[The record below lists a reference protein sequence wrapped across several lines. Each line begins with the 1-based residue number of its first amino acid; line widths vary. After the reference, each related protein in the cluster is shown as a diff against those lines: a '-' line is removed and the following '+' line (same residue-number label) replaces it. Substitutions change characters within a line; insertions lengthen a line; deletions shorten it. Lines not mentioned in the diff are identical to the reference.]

1 MANLKISQLTAKGSN
16 LVASDRIAIAQDDGG
31 GTFSS
36 KYITGTQ
43 VKNIAINTQTT
54 NYTIVLT
61 DAFKLVE
68 VNSGTAKTI
77 TVPLNG
83 AIAFPIGTKVMIS
96 QYGTGQVTIDGQVGV
111 TIRSTG
117 GKTKTT
123 TQYSVCT
130 LLKRDTNEWYLY
142 GDITT

>member
-31 GTFSS
+31 GVFSS
-36 KYITGTQ
+36 KYVTGTQ
-43 VKNIAINTQTT
+43 VKNIAINTQTI
-54 NYTIVLT
+54 NYTIVLA

-68 VNSGTAKTI
+68 VNSAPARTI

-83 AIAFPIGTKVMIS
+83 VIPFPIGSKINIA
-96 QYGTGQVTIDGQVGV
+96 QYGTGQVTIDGQIGV

>member
-31 GTFSS
+31 GVFSS
-36 KYITGTQ
+36 KYVTGTQ
-43 VKNIAINTQTT
+43 VKNIAINTQA
-54 NYTIVLT
+54 NDYTLVLA

-68 VNSGTAKTI
+68 VNSSSARTI

-83 AIAFPIGTKVMIS
+83 AIAFPIGTKINIA
-96 QYGTGQVTIDGQVGV
+96 QYGTGQVTIDGQIGV

-117 GKTKTT
+117 GKNKTA

>member
-1 MANLKISQLTAKGSN
+1 MANIKISQLTAKGSN

-36 KYITGTQ
+36 KYVTGTQ
-43 VKNIAINTQTT
+43 VKNIAINTQTN
-54 NYTIVLT
+54 NYTIVLA

-68 VNSGTAKTI
+68 LNSSSGVTL

-83 AIAFPIGTKVMIS
+83 AVAFPIGTKINIS
-96 QYGTGQVTIDGQVGV
+96 QYGTGQVTIDPAVGV
-111 TIRSTG
+111 TIRSNG
-117 GKTKTT
+117 GKDKTAAR
-123 TQYSVCT
+123 YSVCT

-142 GDITT
+142 GDLTT

>member
-16 LVASDRIAIAQDDGG
+16 LEASDRLAIAQDTGA
-31 GTFSS
+31 GTFAS
-36 KYITGTQ
+36 KYVTGTQ
-43 VKNIAINTQTT
+43 VKNIAINTQA
-54 NYTIVLT
+54 NDYTLVLA

-68 VNSGTAKTI
+68 VNSSSARTI

-83 AIAFPIGTKVMIS
+83 AIAFPIGTKINIA
-96 QYGTGQVTIDGQVGV
+96 QYGTGQVTIDGQIGV

-117 GKTKTT
+117 GKNKTA

>member
-31 GTFSS
+31 GVFSS
-36 KYITGTQ
+36 KYVTGTQ
-43 VKNIAINTQTT
+43 VKNIAINTQA
-54 NYTIVLT
+54 NDYTIVLA

-68 VNSGTAKTI
+68 VNSSSARTI

-83 AIAFPIGTKVMIS
+83 VLAFPIGTKVMIA
-96 QYGTGQVTIDGQVGV
+96 QYGTGQVTIDGQIGV

-117 GKTKTT
+117 GKTKTA

>member
-16 LVASDRIAIAQDDGG
+16 LDASDRIAIAEDDGG
-31 GTFSS
+31 GVFSS
-36 KYITGTQ
+36 KYVTGTQ
-43 VKNIAINTQTT
+43 VKNIAINTQTN
-54 NYTIVLT
+54 NYTIVLA

-68 VNSGTAKTI
+68 INSSSARTI

-83 AIAFPIGTKVMIS
+83 VIAFPIGTKITIS
-96 QYGTGQVTIDGQVGV
+96 QYGTGQVTIDGQIGV

>member
-16 LVASDRIAIAQDDGG
+16 LDASDRIAIAQDTGG
-31 GTFSS
+31 GVFSS
-36 KYITGTQ
+36 KYVTGTQ
-43 VKNIAINTQTT
+43 VKNIAINTQA
-54 NYTIVLT
+54 NDYTLVLA

-68 VNSGTAKTI
+68 VNSSSARTI

-83 AIAFPIGTKVMIS
+83 AIAFPIGTKINIA
-96 QYGTGQVTIDGQVGV
+96 QYGTGQVTIDGQIGV

-117 GKTKTT
+117 GKTKTA

>member
-31 GTFSS
+31 GVFSS
-36 KYITGTQ
+36 KYVTGTQ

-54 NYTIVLT
+54 NYTIVLA

-68 VNSGTAKTI
+68 INSSSARTI

-83 AIAFPIGTKVMIS
+83 VIAFPIGTKITIS
-96 QYGTGQVTIDGQVGV
+96 QYGTGQVTIDGQIGV

>member
-16 LVASDRIAIAQDDGG
+16 LVASDRIAIAQDDSGG
-31 GTFSS
+31 VFSS
-36 KYITGTQ
+36 KYVTGAQ
-43 VKNIAINTQTT
+43 VKNIAINTQA
-54 NYTIVLT
+54 NDYTIVLA

-68 VNSGTAKTI
+68 VNSSSARTI

-96 QYGTGQVTIDGQVGV
+96 QYGTGQVTIDGQIGV

-117 GKTKTT
+117 GKTKTA

-130 LLKRDTNEWYLY
+130 LLKRNTNEWYLY

>member
-16 LVASDRIAIAQDDGG
+16 LVASDRIAIAQDDGSG
-31 GTFSS
+31 VFSS
-36 KYITGTQ
+36 KYVTGTQ
-43 VKNIAINTQTT
+43 VKNIAINTQA
-54 NYTIVLT
+54 NDYTLVLA

-68 VNSGTAKTI
+68 VNSSSARTI

-83 AIAFPIGTKVMIS
+83 AIAFPIGTKINIA
-96 QYGTGQVTIDGQVGV
+96 QYGTGQVTIDGQIGV

-117 GKTKTT
+117 GKTKTA

>member
-1 MANLKISQLTAKGSN
+1 MADKKISQLTAKGSN
-16 LVASDRIAIAQDDGG
+16 LVASDRVPIAQDDGAG
-31 GTFSS
+31 AFST
-36 KYITGTQ
+36 KYVLGSE
-43 VKNIAINTQTT
+43 VKNIAINTQTS
-54 NYTIVLT
+54 NYTIVLA

-68 VNSGTAKTI
+68 INSSSARTI

-83 AIAFPIGTKVMIS
+83 AVAFPIGTKIIIS
-96 QYGTGQVTIDGQVGV
+96 QYGTGQVTIDGTMAV

-117 GKTKTT
+117 GKTKTA